1 VADRLQ
7 ILALVGSLLL
17 LVVVLELVRRRK
29 LAEEYSFPWIG
40 AALALVVLSARRQ
53 ILHTVAGWLGVF
65 YPPMVLL
72 LLLIVIVFAASLS
85 FSVIVSR
92 QRRQIER
99 LIEESAIL
107 AAEVRE
113 LRAEEQ
119 TKVTTQG

>member
-1 VADRLQ
+1 MRRVADRVQLVA
-7 ILALVGSLLL
+7 LAGSLLL

-53 ILHTVAGWLGVF
+53 ILHAVAGWLGVY

-72 LLLIVIVFAASLS
+72 LLLVVIVFAASLA
-85 FSVIVSR
+85 FSVVVSR

-99 LIEESAIL
+99 L
-107 AAEVRE
+107 
-113 LRAEEQ
+113 
-119 TKVTTQG
+119 